1 MAVEAVVT
9 TSSVDFAVG
18 VPEDV
23 VEGAGEE
30 EAPGGKL
37 LRLEELQVAI
47 SRRRSKNRQSSHVR
61 CATRTIAARRA
72 IKFTYNRI
80 KRCASFMP
88 VYFPVLPDT

>member
-1 MAVEAVVT
+1 VVVEAVVT
-9 TSSVDFAVG
+9 TSSVDFVAG
-18 VPEDV
+18 VQGDA

-30 EAPGGKL
+30 EGLGGKL
-37 LRLEELQVAI
+37 ELLQVAM
-47 SRRRSKNRQSSHVR
+47 SRKRSKNRPSSRVR

-88 VYFPVLPDT
+88 VYIPVLPDT